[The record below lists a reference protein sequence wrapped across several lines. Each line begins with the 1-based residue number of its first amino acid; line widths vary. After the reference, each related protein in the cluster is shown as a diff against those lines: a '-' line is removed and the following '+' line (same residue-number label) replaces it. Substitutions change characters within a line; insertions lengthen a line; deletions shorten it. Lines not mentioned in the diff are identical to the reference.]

1 MTDDCKE
8 LRTQP
13 LGRDFMEN
21 GKIDVKRGLAAIPG
35 NPVTALREKFGW
47 NMATFAL
54 ATGLSY
60 ASLISLER
68 GIPSSVTP
76 KVMKELTKLGA
87 PKNLP
92 DLYAEWKAKAAAEIR
107 AMIMKGLETDP
118 SKAAGSLEG

>member
-8 LRTQP
+8 LRTEP

-92 DLYAEWKAKAAAEIR
+92 DLYPWKAQSR
-107 AMIMKGLETDP
+107 PSSGHVMKGLRR
-118 SKAAGSLEG
+118 SFQSAGKPEG